1 AGPIGGDGVADPA
14 GTWSLS
20 WPAIFLAILSSALVV
35 AGPYW
40 SGGCSPVVRFD
51 RPAEAGLT
59 SHLFTRQKCRRLH
72 PARAERYG
80 SALFDLSE
88 FEIHRHRA
96 PEDRN
101 FDLEAGP
108 LLVHFLDEAVKRG
121 ERPVRHA
128 HLLADLEGDRRLRP
142 LDPLLHLMEDTLSL
156 LVGDV
161 HRLGRMLI
169 LAEKPGDP
177 RRVLDQRNHSIV
189 EIGLHQHIA
198 REELALGVNL
208 LAPPDLDD
216 LFRRDHDLFDAV
228 TKALLPGLV
237 LYILRNLLFEVRIG
251 VNDIPPRSHAASPSW

>member
-59 SHLFTRQKCRRLH
+59 SHLFTRRPCRRLH
-72 PARAERYG
+72 PARAERSG

-88 FEIHRHRA
+88 LEIHRHRA

-128 HLLADLEGDRRLRP
+128 HMLADRERARGLRP
-142 LDPLLHLMEDTLSL
+142 VDPLLHLMEATVSL
-156 LVGDV
+156 PVGAE
-161 HRLGRMLI
+161 HRVGRM
-169 LAEKPGDP
+169 
-177 RRVLDQRNHSIV
+177 V
-189 EIGLHQHIA
+189 
-198 REELALGVNL
+198 
-208 LAPPDLDD
+208 DL
-216 LFRRDHDLFDAV
+216 
-228 TKALLPGLV
+228 
-237 LYILRNLLFEVRIG
+237 
-251 VNDIPPRSHAASPSW
+251 